1 MFSGQNSAA
10 SLRTGRPNIEIFV
23 ETEVLKVTVVERP
36 VIERSTT
43 VTFSTSVSTNISMFG
58 RPVLS

>member
-23 ETEVLKVTVVERP
+23 ETEVLKVTVVER
-36 VIERSTT
+36 
-43 VTFSTSVSTNISMFG
+43 SVNWALNHCDF
-58 RPVLS
+58 

>member
-23 ETEVLKVTVVERP
+23 ETEVMNLSPKTP
-36 VIERSTT
+36 K
-43 VTFSTSVSTNISMFG
+43 NIFLESYFQNKFCEF
-58 RPVLS
+58 